1 MLIDFLSSFSQFT
14 GIYAFMNSM
23 WGWPIIESLH
33 FIGLCLLLGTVGVFD
48 LRMLGLAKQVPYQN
62 LHRLVPYG
70 IAGYLLNVVT
80 GIMFLTTSPDQYVYN
95 PAFQTKML
103 FMLLAGINMLIF
115 YGFCNQQVKN
125 AGITPLPTRIKL
137 VASISL
143 TAWSV
148 IIVCGRLITYFRPP
162 YHWCFWC

>member
-1 MLIDFLSSFSQFT
+1 MVIDFLSAFAQFT
-14 GIYAFMNSM
+14 GIYTFMNSM

-48 LRMLGLAKQVPYQN
+48 LRMLGLAQQMPYQY
-62 LHRLVPYG
+62 LHRLVPFG
-70 IAGYLLNVVT
+70 IAGYLINVIT
-80 GIMFLTTSPDQYVYN
+80 GIMFLTTSPDQYVHN

-125 AGITPLPTRIKL
+125 AGVTPLPTRIKL
-137 VASISL
+137 VAGISL
-143 TAWSV
+143 TAWTV
-148 IIVCGRLITYFRPP
+148 IIVCGRLITYYRPP